1 MTFKILSIIINC
13 KKMTDFWG
21 TFPNQ
26 RERIDSA
33 FKKIGKERNAIRKVH
48 IKDVLI
54 SILFNPSCSLLE
66 YALYIWGFEAV
77 KKPSV
82 NLRKAP
88 STWKAIARAALT
100 DGEKNALINK
110 FNPDDFITADILP
123 KKYQLT
129 KVNISLNS
137 FLFQ

>member
-1 MTFKILSIIINC
+1 MFIIGICFINLRFRGC
-13 KKMTDFWG
+13 
-21 TFPNQ
+21 
-26 RERIDSA
+26 
-33 FKKIGKERNAIRKVH
+33 
-48 IKDVLI
+48 
-54 SILFNPSCSLLE
+54 
-66 YALYIWGFEAV
+66 

-129 KVNISLNS
+129 KVKISSNS
-137 FLFQ
+137 FYSNRIYTYFRKSI